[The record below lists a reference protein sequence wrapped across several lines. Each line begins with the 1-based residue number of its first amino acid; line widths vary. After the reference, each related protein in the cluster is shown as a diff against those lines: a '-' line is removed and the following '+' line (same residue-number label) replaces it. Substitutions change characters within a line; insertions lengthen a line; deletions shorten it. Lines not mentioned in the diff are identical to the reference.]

1 MFSQYQFSVLLI
13 SIFSIALLK
22 YFEIE
27 NFHIRMQVRDLYLNF
42 SILKMRILRPSERKC
57 YLEAELGIHIGF
69 LFLSPRTFS
78 HLHKVI
84 HQIRLAFRPT
94 MEVYVLEKLK
104 ETLKVTNF

>member
-1 MFSQYQFSVLLI
+1 
-13 SIFSIALLK
+13 
-22 YFEIE
+22 
-27 NFHIRMQVRDLYLNF
+27 MQVREPLFKLLY
-42 SILKMRILRPSERKC
+42 RILRPSEGKC
-57 YLEAELGIHIGF
+57 YLQAELGIHIGF

-94 MEVYVLEKLK
+94 LEVYVLEKLK